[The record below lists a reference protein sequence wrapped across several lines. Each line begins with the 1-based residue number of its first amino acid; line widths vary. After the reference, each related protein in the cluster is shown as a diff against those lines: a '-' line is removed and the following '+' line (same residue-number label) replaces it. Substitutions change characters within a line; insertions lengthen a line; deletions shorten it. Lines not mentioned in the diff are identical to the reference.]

1 VWLSFQNTGVSLNYF
16 IFTTID
22 RWLAL
27 SDSQIIKLFLF
38 GSSLLSYGWKF
49 SNLLPRPK
57 FYKRKWTF
65 PYSGDLNL
73 FAVRLSVLPC
83 VFLFYILTVWLSDR
97 VVCVFS
103 MYVNLKWAPLDE
115 QPVALGENFFFK
127 LNIVIIPKKLR
138 YYFLKFILTH
148 PVNLPCWRNRST
160 LRKPTSFQ
168 TNTQLFYTISSI
180 FFVHTCMTVL
190 TCLYCRSSHGAIY
203 WCFTSWTRMGSG
215 LHQRSKVFKE
225 I

>member
-1 VWLSFQNTGVSLNYF
+1 MKVSILRRYESVCSSSFSTSSCVSLLYTDCV
-16 IFTTID
+16 IV
-22 RWLAL
+22 W
-27 SDSQIIKLFLF
+27 
-38 GSSLLSYGWKF
+38 SSCVCF
-49 SNLLPRPK
+49 
-57 FYKRKWTF
+57 FY
-65 PYSGDLNL
+65 
-73 FAVRLSVLPC
+73 C
-83 VFLFYILTVWLSDR
+83 
-97 VVCVFS
+97 

-138 YYFLKFILTH
+138 YYFLKFILTL